1 MDTTRES
8 ITERAP
14 RLPEQAI
21 GLNAIVASALPWNL
35 GTARGPSKYT
45 VMVALSRRAEPYE
58 IDLIQ
63 DPSSVRRLR
72 DAGFE
77 GVSIAIAGRRLLV
90 EHTNLEQLRSGLA
103 AELARLFR
111 DVSIAALAQHGQRR
125 SELEALVLLERDRR
139 EAVEALAAEVRF
151 TC

>member
-1 MDTTRES
+1 MDT
-8 ITERAP
+8 ITESAP

-21 GLNAIVASALPWNL
+21 ALNAIVASALPWNL

-63 DPSSVRRLR
+63 DPSTVRRLR
-72 DAGFE
+72 NAGYE
-77 GVSIAIAGRRLLV
+77 GVYIAIAGRRLLV
-90 EHTNLEQLRSGLA
+90 ENTNLEQLRAGLA
-103 AELARLFR
+103 RELARLFR
-111 DVSIAALAQHGQRR
+111 DVSIAALSQHGQRR

-139 EAVEALAAEVRF
+139 EAVEALAAGVRF